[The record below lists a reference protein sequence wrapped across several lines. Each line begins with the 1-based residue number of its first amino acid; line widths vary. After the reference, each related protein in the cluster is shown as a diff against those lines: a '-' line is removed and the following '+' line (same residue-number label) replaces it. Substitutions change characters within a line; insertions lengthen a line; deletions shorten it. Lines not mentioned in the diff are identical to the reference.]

1 MRFYNAKVRLA
12 GSLLHEVYKE
22 RLTAPEVMLLRTI
35 HGQDAVVDLKFVDEQ
50 NYGPTENEAE
60 RDRLRLIY
68 DDVSPGQEV
77 RASKVEA
84 LFGPP
89 HRELPQTAPRAPTTR
104 ENAKSLADLAA

>member
-22 RLTAPEVMLLRTI
+22 GLSAPEIMLLRHI
-35 HGQDAVVDLKFVDEQ
+35 HGQDAVVDIKYVDEKT
-50 NYGPTENEAE
+50 YGPDENAVE

-68 DDVSPGQEV
+68 DDVTPNQEA
-77 RASKVEA
+77 RNSKVEE

-104 ENAKSLADLAA
+104 EKSLSDLAA